1 VGFDDGKLTSNSYI
15 LDIMLLINV
24 TKDPNTNE
32 DIYSPAAMNGSLGQM
47 EVIRV
52 ATRAITELSQVRM
65 VLPKDLTRESVK
77 RSIHTMLKEVLRR
90 YNYSPPW
97 LDPVDDMGIVDEPFR
112 VLYNR
117 FKDIRSK
124 IDSSSFQVHPNKVAI
139 MEVFTKKMEL
149 VEEAQLLRK
158 EARESQTVAMREELV
173 KMKRVLRKLDFI
185 SSEGVLGVK
194 GRFSCELSIADEVVL
209 TEMVFDGMFNDITV
223 EQSVAILS
231 CFVHTDAQQD
241 SSISRIRSDMQSVF
255 LKLQSIARNVAKT
268 IIEAQLT
275 CDEEE
280 FVNSF
285 NPDMID
291 VAYAWSSGAKFSEI
305 CRITDIFE
313 GSIIRVLRRLEELMR
328 QMASAAFA
336 IGNTDLKK
344 MFEQGANSIRRGV
357 VFAASLYV

>member
-1 VGFDDGKLTSNSYI
+1 
-15 LDIMLLINV
+15 
-24 TKDPNTNE
+24 
-32 DIYSPAAMNGSLGQM
+32 
-47 EVIRV
+47 
-52 ATRAITELSQVRM
+52 
-65 VLPKDLTRESVK
+65 
-77 RSIHTMLKEVLRR
+77 
-90 YNYSPPW
+90 
-97 LDPVDDMGIVDEPFR
+97 
-112 VLYNR
+112 
-117 FKDIRSK
+117 
-124 IDSSSFQVHPNKVAI
+124 
-139 MEVFTKKMEL
+139 
-149 VEEAQLLRK
+149 
-158 EARESQTVAMREELV
+158 
-173 KMKRVLRKLDFI
+173 
-185 SSEGVLGVK
+185 
-194 GRFSCELSIADEVVL
+194 
-209 TEMVFDGMFNDITV
+209 MFNDITV